1 MSREVDVAV
10 IGAGQAGLSA
20 AHFLR
25 KAGYRADESF
35 VVFDHAPA
43 PGGAWQFRWPTL
55 TFRTVHGIYHLPGM
69 DLPERRDPAPVAP
82 AVSEYFRAYEE
93 RFDLRVRRPVDVRGV
108 DNAADGRLRID
119 TSDGE
124 WIARGLINA
133 TGTWDKPFLPYY
145 PGRQTFAG
153 RQLHTVDYRGPGEFA
168 GRRVVVVG
176 GGASG
181 IQLLLEI
188 AEVAADTTWVTR
200 RPPVFTDRPFD
211 ARWGREVEARVAERV
226 RRGLVPES
234 VVAATGYRITP
245 EVAAGMAS
253 GVLDRLPMFDRVT
266 ASGVE
271 WNDGRRVV
279 ADVIL
284 WATGFR
290 ASLDHLAPL
299 RLRGPRG
306 GIAMDDTQV
315 AADPRVH
322 LVGYGPSAST
332 LGANRAGR
340 RAVRRLRRYL
350 GGDQTLSLSGRS
362 NVSATISSAA
372 STGLIVLSVLDGALS
387 MAGVSTNFAT
397 VLSPRSTYTA

>member
-1 MSREVDVAV
+1 
-10 IGAGQAGLSA
+10 
-20 AHFLR
+20 
-25 KAGYRADESF
+25 
-35 VVFDHAPA
+35 
-43 PGGAWQFRWPTL
+43 
-55 TFRTVHGIYHLPGM
+55 
-69 DLPERRDPAPVAP
+69 
-82 AVSEYFRAYEE
+82 
-93 RFDLRVRRPVDVRGV
+93 
-108 DNAADGRLRID
+108 
-119 TSDGE
+119 
-124 WIARGLINA
+124 
-133 TGTWDKPFLPYY
+133 
-145 PGRQTFAG
+145 
-153 RQLHTVDYRGPGEFA
+153 
-168 GRRVVVVG
+168 
-176 GGASG
+176 
-181 IQLLLEI
+181 
-188 AEVAADTTWVTR
+188 
-200 RPPVFTDRPFD
+200 
-211 ARWGREVEARVAERV
+211 
-226 RRGLVPES
+226 
-234 VVAATGYRITP
+234 
-245 EVAAGMAS
+245 VAAGLAS

-271 WNDGRRVV
+271 WSDGRRVD

-299 RLRGPRG
+299 HLRGPRG

-350 GGDQTLSLSGRS
+350 AGDQTLSLPGRS